1 MTSLE
6 ECRNDE
12 LFLIAGPCV
21 VESAEHAVTV
31 AEMILEALAPL
42 GLGFIY
48 KSSFDKANRTSVES
62 FRGIGMD
69 EGLKALQQVKDR
81 LGLEVLTD
89 VHESAQ
95 IPIVAQVVDVLQ
107 IPAFLCRQ
115 TDLLVEAGRSGLS
128 VNIKKGQFM
137 SPADMRYSVDKV
149 RSTGNDKVFLTER
162 GTMLGYGNLVVDMR
176 SIPIMK
182 SIGVPV
188 IFDATHSVQLPGA
201 AGGSSGG
208 AREFVETL
216 AYAAVAAGCD
226 GLFFEVHNDPG
237 SAPCDG
243 PNMITPQSFRR
254 ILAMCQSIRRAVAGA
269 RSKEMRK

>member
-1 MTSLE
+1 MSSFE
-6 ECRNDE
+6 RYKSDE
-12 LFLIAGPCV
+12 LFLITGPCV
-21 VESAEHAVTV
+21 VESAKHAVMV

-42 GLGFIY
+42 GIGFIY

-69 EGLKALQQVKDR
+69 EGLKALQQVKDHF
-81 LGLEVLTD
+81 GLKVLTD

-95 IPIVAQVVDVLQ
+95 IPTVAQVVDVLQ

-137 SPADMRYSVDKV
+137 SPDDMRYSVDKV
-149 RSTGNDKVFLTER
+149 KSTGNDKVFLTER
-162 GTMLGYGNLVVDMR
+162 GTTLGYGNLVVDMR

-226 GLFFEVHNDPG
+226 GLFFEVHNDPD

-243 PNMITPQSFRR
+243 PNMITPHAFRR
-254 ILAMCQSIRRAVAGA
+254 IVAVCQSIRRAVAETESEGIW
-269 RSKEMRK
+269 K

>member
-1 MTSLE
+1 MTSFE
-6 ECRNDE
+6 RYKSDE

-21 VESAEHAVTV
+21 VESAKHAVIV

-42 GLGFIY
+42 CIGFVY

-81 LGLEVLTD
+81 FGLKVLTD

-95 IPIVAQVVDVLQ
+95 VPTVAQVVDVLQ

-115 TDLLVEAGRSGLS
+115 TDLLVEAGKSGLS

-137 SPADMRYSVDKV
+137 SPGDMRYSVDKV

-162 GTMLGYGNLVVDMR
+162 GTTLGYGNLVVDMR

-226 GLFFEVHNDPG
+226 GLFFEVHNDPDN
-237 SAPCDG
+237 APCDV
-243 PNMITPQSFRR
+243 PNMITLPMFQRVVATCLR
-254 ILAMCQSIRRAVAGA
+254 I
-269 RSKEMRK
+269 KEATAPPKTGG

>member
-1 MTSLE
+1 MTSFE
-6 ECRNDE
+6 RHESDE

-21 VESAEHAVTV
+21 VESAEHAVMV

-42 GLGFIY
+42 GIGFIY

-69 EGLKALQQVKDR
+69 KGLKALQQVKDHF
-81 LGLEVLTD
+81 GLKVLTD

-95 IPIVAQVVDVLQ
+95 VPTVAQVADVLQ

-162 GTMLGYGNLVVDMR
+162 GTTLGYGNLVVDMR

-226 GLFFEVHNDPG
+226 GLFFEVHNDPDN
-237 SAPCDG
+237 APCDG
-243 PNMITPQSFRR
+243 PNMITPPMFQRIVAACLRIREAMAPSRR
-254 ILAMCQSIRRAVAGA
+254 C
-269 RSKEMRK
+269 K